1 MNRIDEAKEA
11 RARSQLS
18 YDVNT
23 HSWLFKAVITLATR
37 GLGIHLGLCLRRSA
51 PTVSGTSDGG
61 AAVLLDEVANTVADE
76 LEGLKAPERM
86 LITMTLKATD

>member
-37 GLGIHLGLCLRRSA
+37 GLVIHLGPSLLRSA
-51 PTVSGTSDGG
+51 PTVSETSAGG
-61 AAVLLDEVANTVADE
+61 AAVLLAVTGELGAD
-76 LEGLKAPERM
+76 M
-86 LITMTLKATD
+86 LLSSCSLSSRASDNSL